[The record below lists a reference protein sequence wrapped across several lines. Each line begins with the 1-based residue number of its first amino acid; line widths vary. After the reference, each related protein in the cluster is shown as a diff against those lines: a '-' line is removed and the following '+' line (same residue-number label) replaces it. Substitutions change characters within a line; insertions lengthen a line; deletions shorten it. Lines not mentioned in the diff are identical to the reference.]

1 MRKTDLS
8 EERAITETGI
18 DARIAAIVEPE
29 IEAMGFRLVRVKLSG
44 ANGLTLQIMAE
55 RPDGMIS
62 VGECETISK
71 AIGPILDIEDPIDRA
86 YHLEISSP
94 GIDRP
99 LVRIS
104 DFENWAGHVAK
115 LETRQMI
122 NGRKR
127 YKGTIL
133 SVNGDEITFRREAA
147 KDDEESEFK
156 LPIGEIR
163 EARLIL
169 SDELINEALKR
180 DKDLR
185 KANGIDDE
193 EFNETQGAGNGETTK
208 H

>member
-1 MRKTDLS
+1 MS

>member
-1 MRKTDLS
+1 MREKRT
-8 EERAITETGI
+8 IIETGI
-18 DARIAAIVEPE
+18 DARIATIVEPE
-29 IEAMGFRLVRVKLSG
+29 IEAMGFRLVRVRLSG

-62 VGECETISK
+62 VGECESISR
-71 AIGPILDIEDPIDRA
+71 AIGPILDVEDPVDSA

-104 DFENWAGHVAK
+104 DFESWTGYVAK
-115 LETRQMI
+115 LETRQLI

-127 YKGTIL
+127 YKGTII
-133 SVNGDEITFRREAA
+133 SVDGENITFRRVVD
-147 KDDEESEFK
+147 KDDETPEFT
-156 LPIGEIR
+156 LPIGEIQ

-180 DKDLR
+180 DKELR
-185 KANGIDDE
+185 KANGIEDNKLDE
-193 EFNETQGAGNGETTK
+193 IEDAGSGNETK